1 MISKE
6 QGNKNMSDETETENE
21 IEIGN
26 SFTMVLEKKLG
37 SGAFGEIFKGYNKK
51 TNEVIA
57 IKVES
62 KKVKT
67 PQLNYESKILKL
79 LVGAGKFKFSHF

>member
-1 MISKE
+1 MLSAEQEKKKISE
-6 QGNKNMSDETETENE
+6 EAENE
-21 IEIGN
+21 IQIGN
-26 SFTMVLEKKLG
+26 SFTMVLNKKLG

-51 TNEVIA
+51 TNEEVA

-67 PQLNYESKILKL
+67 PQLIYESKILKL
-79 LVGAGKFKFSHF
+79 LGGKGN

>member
-1 MISKE
+1 MISRE
-6 QGNKNMSDETETENE
+6 QDFKNMREEKENE

-26 SFTMVLEKKLG
+26 SFTMVLNKKLG

-51 TNEVIA
+51 TNEVVA

-67 PQLNYESKILKL
+67 PQLNYESKILKHL
-79 LVGAGKFKFSHF
+79 GGVGKIEFFHN